1 MSKINQIQQAIL
13 SLGAGAYQK
22 LMDAYLLKRFK
33 YENIMPLGSHVGTD
47 KTTKGVPDSFVRCDN
62 GKFVLISHGTV
73 GDHSF
78 DKVKADIQACL
89 KSEKTGIGI
98 EEIEKIICC
107 HTSTNF
113 TPGQIKELC
122 SLFPDVVLIGLAEV
136 SYDLLYKYQLIALDH
151 LGIDID
157 THQIFDID
165 DFVVEAAKN
174 AYSTTLD
181 MPLLCRETELDQLV
195 QYLEQT
201 PIVLIFGASGIGK
214 TRLAIEAARQY
225 SQRNNAIIKVIK
237 SNNESIYEDLKA
249 TFDEENEYIV
259 IVDDANQLGQ
269 LDLLLGMT
277 VAPSRKGRMKLLLT
291 VRDYAKDKLLHKV
304 REVCLPV
311 EYQLSKLSDESI
323 ERILSENL
331 GITNQ
336 ALCKQIQIIA
346 KGNAR
351 LAVMAGVCAFNGN
364 MTQIHN
370 VFDIFNDYYSGII
383 ESMERKELFVAS
395 LVALFESFKL
405 GQSELPLQIAIEHG
419 ISEGEFIE
427 HCYSLHKKE
436 VISLYEEHAVRFENQ
451 NLRDYLIYYVF
462 FRAKMLAPSDV
473 IVSAF
478 PHYRDRVVFAF
489 NTLIQLFYTKEN
501 IEYIESEI
509 RKAWRVIRNSSAE
522 TVEKF
527 VESFL
532 TVIPNESLLY
542 IKQEVDKLPYLQENL
557 ACFDFKETSHQ
568 HIIHSKLIGMLARFK
583 HTDQFK
589 EAIQLAIYFYERN
602 NEYPMDFYFLFKEE
616 WGYSHTSY
624 RNNYECEEILID
636 TVLENFQQKKTLSS
650 AQCLY
655 FVVSNCLGFAF
666 TATESA
672 SNNSITFIRF
682 GLPACKEIY
691 ELRKKCIYAL
701 SELLQITGYS
711 KYAYIVLKDSFG
723 DAADGPDQDILE
735 RDLAALEEYIAP
747 LLTAESFDHCILLNH
762 IEEVCVENNKAYPSS
777 FEKCSSNQVYSVYQ
791 ALKTN
796 YHLKFDDYDIGEQE
810 RKKEIARICEQTPA
824 SCFLDLWSELQR
836 LIKCGK
842 RTEWEITTGIEMIFE
857 LLQNE
862 PDKFIVCVEGYMRHD
877 TPGCMGR
884 CSIVDNMVK
893 LYGVMEAERIVSA
906 IKFKLR
912 PQWLARI
919 YDHVLADEVTGEL
932 ERKLL
937 SLKTMPPDE
946 RYPISFETAITV
958 NEVRPGFVVA
968 YLKMLNEVSQQ
979 GQPWFM
985 TCFLRP
991 LAGESKPFISEFAT
1005 SFAGHMD
1012 VLYQAYR
1019 YAIRGEDF
1027 FDYKGNLFER
1037 LIAED
1042 LSFIGCVVE
1051 ELLNNQS
1058 RSMHDNLMDVLWKQD
1073 AYLECI
1079 TAAFE
1084 TLRKHPPYSYSAEHL
1099 AEKLLSEE
1107 DKDNEVNKKRR
1118 EWIETYIAENS
1129 EDRDSMRFLFD
1140 IIRNCPYNQFLSAV
1154 LCFCRCNSD
1163 YSDFCEIPL
1172 SPSSFSWSGSEVP
1185 LIEEQITF
1193 LTELCGA
1200 LKGFQFIEHRAR
1212 LSECIQWKQEYKQQV
1227 LMKEFLERGE

>member
-13 SLGAGAYQK
+13 SLGGGAYQK
-22 LMDAYLLKRFK
+22 LMDAYLLKRYKF
-33 YENIMPLGSHVGTD
+33 ENIMPLGSHVGTD
-47 KTTKGVPDSFVRCDN
+47 KTTKGVPDSFVRCEN
-62 GKFVLISHGTV
+62 EKFILISHGTV
-73 GDHSF
+73 GNHSF
-78 DKVKADIQACL
+78 DKVKADILACL
-89 KSEKTGIGI
+89 KTEKTGIGVEDI
-98 EEIEKIICC
+98 EQIICC

-122 SLFPDVVLIGLAEV
+122 SLFSNVVLIGLAEV

-157 THQIFDID
+157 THQIFDVD
-165 DFVVEAAKN
+165 DFIVEAAKN

-201 PIVLIFGASGIGK
+201 QIVLVFGASGIGK

-225 SQRNNAIIKVIK
+225 SQRNDAIIKVIK

-249 TFDEENEYIV
+249 TFGEENEYIV
-259 IVDDANQLGQ
+259 IVDDANQLAQ
-269 LDLLLGMT
+269 LDLLLSMA

-291 VRDYAKDKLLHKV
+291 VRDYAKEKLLHKV

-336 ALCKQIQIIA
+336 TLRKQIQIIA

-351 LAVMAGVCAFNGN
+351 LAVMAGVCALQGN
-364 MTQIHN
+364 LIQVHN
-370 VFDIFNDYYSGII
+370 AFDIFNDYYSAII
-383 ESMERKELFVAS
+383 EGMEHKELFVAS
-395 LVALFESFKL
+395 LVALFESFTL
-405 GQSELPLQIAIEHG
+405 EQSELPLQLAIEHG

-436 VISLYEEHAVRFENQ
+436 VISLYEKSAVRFENQ
-451 NLRDYLIYYVF
+451 NLRDYLIYYMF

-473 IVSAF
+473 IISAF
-478 PHYRDRVVFAF
+478 PCYRNQVVFAF
-489 NTLIQLFYTKEN
+489 NTLIQLFNTEEN

-509 RKAWRVIRNSSAE
+509 RKAWRTMRDCSAE

-532 TVIPNESLLY
+532 AVIPNESLLY
-542 IKQEVDKLPYLQENL
+542 IKQEIDKLPYVQENL
-557 ACFDFKETSHQ
+557 ACFDFKATSHQ
-568 HIIHSKLIGMLARFK
+568 HIIHSKLIEMLARFK

-589 EAIQLAIYFYERN
+589 EAIQLAIYFFERN
-602 NEYPMDFYFLFKEE
+602 NEYPMDFYFLFKEK

-624 RNNYECEEILID
+624 RNNYESEKILVNK
-636 TVLENFQQKKTLSS
+636 VLENFQQKKTLAS

-666 TATESA
+666 STTEPA
-672 SNNSITFIRF
+672 SNNSISFIRF
-682 GLPACKEIY
+682 SLPACEEIY

-701 SELLQITGYS
+701 SELLKITEHS
-711 KYAYIVLKDSFG
+711 KYAYVILKDSFG
-723 DAADGPDQDILE
+723 HAAEGPDQDILE

-747 LLTAESFDHCILLNH
+747 LLTAENFDHCILLNH
-762 IEEVCVENNKAYPSS
+762 IEEVCEESNKPYPSS
-777 FEKCSSNQVYSVYQ
+777 FEKCSSNQVYSVYL

-796 YHLKFDDYDIGEQE
+796 YHFKFKDYDLGEQE
-810 RKKEIARICEQTPA
+810 RKKELERICEQVPA
-824 SCFLDLWSELQR
+824 SCFLDLWAELHR
-836 LIKCGK
+836 LIKHGK
-842 RTEWEITTGIEMIFE
+842 TIAWEVTTGIEVVFE
-857 LLQNE
+857 LLQNK
-862 PDKFIVCVEGYMRHD
+862 PDKFIVCAEGYMRQD
-877 TPGCMGR
+877 TPGCIGSS
-884 CSIVDNMVK
+884 SIVDNMVK
-893 LYGVMEAERIVSA
+893 LYGVIETEKIVSA
-906 IKFKLR
+906 IKFKMR

-919 YDHVLADEVTGEL
+919 YDHVLADEVTEEL
-932 ERKLL
+932 ECKLL
-937 SLKTMPPDE
+937 SLKTMPSDE
-946 RYPISFETAITV
+946 RYPISFETAIRV
-958 NEVRPGFVVA
+958 NEVRPGFIVA
-968 YLKMLNEVSQQ
+968 YLKMLNEVSQ

-985 TCFLRP
+985 TRFLRP
-991 LAGESKPFISEFAT
+991 LTGESKPFISEFVA

-1019 YAIRGEDF
+1019 YAIRGEEV

-1042 LSFIGCVVE
+1042 LSFIDCVVE
-1051 ELLNNQS
+1051 ELLNNRS
-1058 RSMHDNLMDVLWKQD
+1058 RSMHNDLLDVLWKQD

-1079 TAAFE
+1079 TVAFE
-1084 TLRKHPPYSYSAEHL
+1084 ALRKYSPSSYSAKHL
-1099 AEKLLSEE
+1099 AAHLLSE
-1107 DKDNEVNKKRR
+1107 NNKNDEANKQRR
-1118 EWIETYIAENS
+1118 EWIEAYIAENS
-1129 EDRDSMRFLFD
+1129 MDRDSMRFLFD
-1140 IIRNCPYNQFLSAV
+1140 IICDCPYDQFLSAV
-1154 LCFCRCNSD
+1154 LCFCRCNPD

-1185 LIEEQITF
+1185 LIEKQITF
-1193 LTELCGA
+1193 LTELSEA

-1212 LSECIQWKQEYKQQV
+1212 LSECIQWKQEYKQRV
-1227 LMKEFLERGE
+1227 LMKEFLEKDE

>member
-22 LMDAYLLKRFK
+22 MMDAYLLKKFK
-33 YENIMPLGSHVGTD
+33 YDNIMPLGSHTGTD
-47 KTTKGVPDSFVRCDN
+47 KTTKGVPDSFVRCGN

-73 GDHSF
+73 GNHSF

-89 KSEKTGIGI
+89 EPEKTGICV
-98 EEIEKIICC
+98 EEIEQIICC

-122 SLFPDVVLIGLAEV
+122 SLFSDVVLIGLADV

-165 DFVVEAAKN
+165 DFIGEAAKN

-181 MPLLCRETELDQLV
+181 MPLLCREAELDQLV
-195 QYLEQT
+195 QYLEET
-201 PIVLIFGASGIGK
+201 PVVLIFGASGIGK

-225 SQRNNAIIKVIK
+225 SQRNKAIIKVIK

-291 VRDYAKDKLLHKV
+291 VRDYAKDKLLRKV
-304 REVCLPV
+304 RKVCLPV

-323 ERILSENL
+323 GRILSENL

-351 LAVMAGVCAFNGN
+351 LAVMSGVCALNGY
-364 MTQIHN
+364 MAQVHN
-370 VFDIFNDYYSGII
+370 AFDIFNDYYSGII
-383 ESMERKELFVAS
+383 ESLEHNELFVAS
-395 LVALFESFKL
+395 LVALFGSFKL
-405 GQSELPLQIAIEHG
+405 GQSELPLQIAIKHG

-427 HCYSLHKKE
+427 HCYTLHKKE
-436 VISLYEEHAVRFENQ
+436 VISLYDEYAVRFENQ

-462 FRAKMLAPSDV
+462 FKAKMLAPSDV

-509 RKAWRVIRNSSAE
+509 RKAWRVIRSSSAE
-522 TVEKF
+522 TVEEF
-527 VESFL
+527 IESFL
-532 TVIPNESLLY
+532 AVIPSESLLY
-542 IKQEVDKLPYLQENL
+542 IKQEVDKLPFLQKNL

-568 HIIHSKLIGMLARFK
+568 HVVHSKLIEMLAGFK
-583 HTDQFK
+583 HTDEFK

-602 NEYPMDFYFLFKEE
+602 NEYPMDFYFLFKEK
-616 WGYSHTSY
+616 WGYGHTSN
-624 RNNYECEEILID
+624 RNHYECEKILFD
-636 TVLENFQQKKTLSS
+636 TVLENFHQKKTLSA

-655 FVVSNCLGFAF
+655 FVASNCLGFTF
-666 TATESA
+666 SATESA

-682 GLPACKEIY
+682 GLAACKEIY
-691 ELRKKCIYAL
+691 ELRRKCIYAL
-701 SELLQITGYS
+701 SEIFQLTEYS
-711 KYAYIVLKDSFG
+711 KYAYITLMDSFG
-723 DAADGPDQDILE
+723 DAADGADQDILG
-735 RDLAALEEYIAP
+735 RDIVALEEYFSP
-747 LLTAESFDHCILLNH
+747 LLTSQSFDHCILLNH
-762 IEEVCVENNKAYPSS
+762 MEEICVKNNKTYPSS
-777 FEKCSSNQVYSVYQ
+777 FEKCGNNQVYSVYQ
-791 ALKTN
+791 VLKTN
-796 YHLKFDDYDIGEQE
+796 YYFKFNDYDIGEQE
-810 RKKEIARICEQTPA
+810 RKKEIAKLCEQTPA

-836 LIKCGK
+836 LITCCK
-842 RTEWEITTGIEMIFE
+842 TTDWEITTGIEMVFE
-857 LLQNE
+857 LLQKE
-862 PDKFIVCVEGYMRHD
+862 PDKFIVCVEGYMRHN
-877 TPGCMGR
+877 TPGCMGS

-893 LYGVMEAERIVSA
+893 LYGVIGAERIVSA

-919 YDHVLADEVTGEL
+919 YDHVIIDEVTDEL

-937 SLKTMPPDE
+937 SLNTLPPDE
-946 RYPISFETAITV
+946 RYPISLETAIKV

-968 YLKMLNEVSQQ
+968 YLKMLNEVSQE
-979 GQPWFM
+979 QPWFM
-985 TCFLRP
+985 TYFLRP
-991 LAGESKPFISEFAT
+991 LAGESNAFISEFVT

-1012 VLYQAYR
+1012 ILYQAYR

-1027 FDYKGNLFER
+1027 FDYHGNLFGR

-1042 LSFIGCVVE
+1042 FSFIACVVE
-1051 ELLNNQS
+1051 ELLNNRS
-1058 RSMHDNLMDVLWKQD
+1058 RATHDDLMDVLWKQD

-1084 TLRKHPPYSYSAEHL
+1084 TLRKHLLYSYSAECL
-1099 AEKLLSEE
+1099 AEKMLSEE
-1107 DKDNEVNKKRR
+1107 DKDDEVNKKRR
-1118 EWIETYIAENS
+1118 EWIETYIAKNS
-1129 EDRDSMRFLFD
+1129 KNRDSMSSLFD
-1140 IIRNCPYNQFLSAV
+1140 IIRNCPYNQFLNTV
-1154 LCFCRCNSD
+1154 LCFCRYNSD

-1172 SPSSFSWSGSEVP
+1172 SPFSFSWSGSEVP
-1185 LIEEQITF
+1185 LIEKQITF
-1193 LTELCGA
+1193 LTELSGA

-1212 LSECIQWKQEYKQQV
+1212 LSECIQEKQEYKQQV
-1227 LMKEFLERGE
+1227 LMEEFLEKNE